1 MKGVLVFEAGGVRLG
16 VSIADVARLVVEGP
30 VAPVPFGHAALAGI
44 MRVAGSDVGGDDAT
58 VPVFDLH
65 GLSPGATRPPTQ
77 RAGATVAVIPTARG
91 PVGLRLECLLGTA
104 NDYAAVDDAAVH
116 DVVATLP
123 TALRKTL
130 AGAGRPNDASVAVG
144 DAVFFF
150 FSPEAFIASV
160 GL

>member
-1 MKGVLVFEAGGVRLG
+1 MKGVLVFLAGGVRLG

-44 MRVAGSDVGGDDAT
+44 MRVTDVDDAT

-65 GLSPGATRPPTQ
+65 GLAPEATRPPTQ

-91 PVGLRLECLLGTA
+91 PVGLRLDQLLGTA
-104 NDYAAVDDAAVH
+104 SDYAAVDA
-116 DVVATLP
+116 DVVKDVYAALP
-123 TALRKTL
+123 AVLQKTL
-130 AGAGRPNDASVAVG
+130 AGAGRPRDASLAVG
-144 DAVFFF
+144 EQPFFF
-150 FSPEAFIASV
+150 FSPEAFIAAV